1 MWLANSLTSVWHQSY
16 LQTESQLY
24 KSEEAEAV
32 DVLDE
37 ASQVLDKAHQGQ
49 EGAFEYIEQ
58 HNKLRVCVS

>member
-1 MWLANSLTSVWHQSY
+1 MTFVNRNL
-16 LQTESQLY
+16 E
-24 KSEEAEAV
+24 KFEAEAV